1 MAIASQVTESS
12 DASLRKE
19 FERLLDELKEVENA
33 RRSLAQAAD
42 RLRDECGMK
51 RIPTTEIITSLH
63 TPDEDQQHASQSQN
77 PHAIPLLAVNQDRV
91 GETTAGFKAAP
102 IPAKSKH
109 WNLLKMAAKTTSR
122 AKKDGT
128 TTQNEWTNR
137 KAWSL
142 ISGNT
147 SEPAELDKYGQEHSP
162 DATGL
167 RWMLPKTEYWQN
179 ISKGDD
185 QDEGSD
191 DENGVNTKNFGKQMS
206 TMDGKGI
213 DKSSGGR
220 NRAMSSSKKM
230 PITDFLRSIPTFQS
244 VDTDDITTLE
254 SACSLQ
260 IFSNSSTILGNDVRS
275 DFIYV
280 VREGNVKVMK
290 VREGTNQSYK
300 VMSLTQGDYFGE
312 SSFQNRS
319 ANSQQS
325 YVADGDVLCIS
336 IPFDTYESIFTGG
349 SQLMG
354 TTLTIDASNNEE
366 VYSLTRHI
374 DQFNELLQMVFVR
387 TKREVLFPGGKSENG
402 ADDAPEEPAKLKK
415 SESGHIISRRR
426 VNTVTSDDG
435 KDGRASIDTTPGGVF
450 GNRPEQPETKSITST
465 NPRKS
470 MSATSRR
477 SSFIA
482 MEEDSGEEVSN
493 EALMLDLLTAFTPE
507 LSLDDVLERII
518 KVTREVFCVQ
528 RASVFIIDE
537 DSQEMILKVSRDV
550 KGVRIPM
557 KGMCG
562 YVAKTG
568 EALNIPDAY
577 DDNRFDPAMD
587 RKSSFRTKQVLCV
600 PVRDTSSHIC
610 GVMQCIN
617 TVDDLP
623 FTSQDEELLVMVAQ
637 QLGQVLAKQDASTA
651 FTDDSKFT
659 AIQDVED
666 NFRIKIDTA
675 SITKDFS
682 TAKKEHRHIRCTA
695 QLYHGGV
702 KLGQPMEVGNQ
713 STTREEQK
721 LGPAIVTAIFGK
733 KKQQGC
739 WVENETVKFQ
749 NLPHATRIIFQLYSK
764 NGHPC
769 GWTGC
774 NLFRFDHRLRS
785 GKLTLCLWDGEC
797 PTPNATALERKT
809 NDAHLCTLSI
819 EFYQRDSKP
828 IVYRP
833 LLEDNQVH
841 NLRSTGHKG
850 LDWFLKRMD
859 PEEAARVKHLV
870 FDPTS
875 LPTKE
880 DFHLIWD
887 LRLTLTGVPEGLGTL
902 LLTIDWMK
910 PKQVAECHRL
920 LYAWETLEPMLAL
933 QLLDHRFPDP
943 RVRAYAVQC
952 LGSLT
957 DDELRRYLLQLTQ
970 TLKFEPFHDSALS
983 RFLLRRALS
992 NPTLIG
998 HIFFWLLKAEMHEP
1012 VVKERFGVI
1021 LDMYLRNC
1029 GTHRLALGHQLLVMK
1044 RLEGVAN
1051 RVQAQ
1056 ETKEERLIELREQLK
1071 RCDFPTKFQLP
1082 LNPDMRARR
1091 IVIEK
1096 CRVMESKKKPLWLV
1110 FEDAD
1115 NEGKEITV
1123 MFKAGDDLRQ
1133 DQLTLQVLN
1142 VMNMLWKADGLNLCL
1157 SPYGC
1162 VCTGDELGMLEVVTN
1177 SMTLAGIIQE
1187 NHKNSSTKK
1196 GKKLKGAY
1204 DALFNKSVFH
1214 DWLQENNSDEDHV
1227 VKKFVPPPAK
1237 DMERSSSLDL
1247 DAVAEEDEFEDSE
1260 ESEDRRASTET
1271 AALRRTASEMDLRP
1285 GSSFSKSKERFMKS
1299 CAGYCVA
1306 TFVLGIGDRH
1316 NDNLMMKRTG
1326 EFFHIDFGHFLGN
1339 FKSKYGVKR
1348 EKAPFVFTP
1357 SFAEVMGG
1365 PNGAL
1370 FKEFEQLACQC
1381 LLILRKNAG
1390 LIITLFS
1397 LMLSCGIPELKVESD
1412 IDYLKEKL
1420 MLELTENEVEKEF
1433 KKIITKSMGTKTTRV
1448 NDAIHV
1454 WVHSG

>member
-1 MAIASQVTESS
+1 MCVATVSATP
-12 DASLRKE
+12 A
-19 FERLLDELKEVENA
+19 LK
-33 RRSLAQAAD
+33 
-42 RLRDECGMK
+42 RD
-51 RIPTTEIITSLH
+51 
-63 TPDEDQQHASQSQN
+63 
-77 PHAIPLLAVNQDRV
+77 
-91 GETTAGFKAAP
+91 
-102 IPAKSKH
+102 
-109 WNLLKMAAKTTSR
+109 
-122 AKKDGT
+122 
-128 TTQNEWTNR
+128 
-137 KAWSL
+137 
-142 ISGNT
+142 
-147 SEPAELDKYGQEHSP
+147 
-162 DATGL
+162 
-167 RWMLPKTEYWQN
+167 
-179 ISKGDD
+179 
-185 QDEGSD
+185 
-191 DENGVNTKNFGKQMS
+191 
-206 TMDGKGI
+206 
-213 DKSSGGR
+213 
-220 NRAMSSSKKM
+220 
-230 PITDFLRSIPTFQS
+230 
-244 VDTDDITTLE
+244 
-254 SACSLQ
+254 
-260 IFSNSSTILGNDVRS
+260 
-275 DFIYV
+275 
-280 VREGNVKVMK
+280 
-290 VREGTNQSYK
+290 
-300 VMSLTQGDYFGE
+300 SLTNSAWFCSQRRPLCSHKCVWHSY
-312 SSFQNRS
+312 SHTRTRS
-319 ANSQQS
+319 Q
-325 YVADGDVLCIS
+325 
-336 IPFDTYESIFTGG
+336 
-349 SQLMG
+349 
-354 TTLTIDASNNEE
+354 

-387 TKREVLFPGGKSENG
+387 TKREVLFPGAEKGKG
-402 ADDAPEEPAKLKK
+402 GGDDEDDGSSSPKSTRLTTGQLKK
-415 SESGHIISRRR
+415 CDSGHMSGRGR
-426 VNTVTSDDG
+426 S
-435 KDGRASIDTTPGGVF
+435 KDGSMDESSVDGSVF
-450 GNRPEQPETKSITST
+450 GSRPSKPSRGSISSA

-470 MSATSRR
+470 MAAASRR
-477 SSFIA
+477 QSFVA
-482 MEEDSGEEVSN
+482 MDEDTGEEVSN

-537 DSQEMILKVSRDV
+537 ETDEMILKVSRDV

-562 YVAKTG
+562 HVAKTG
-568 EALNIPDAY
+568 DVLNIADAY

-600 PVRDTSSHIC
+600 PVKDSASHIC

-623 FTSQDEELLVMVAQ
+623 FTEQDEELLIMVAQ
-637 QLGQVLAKQDASTA
+637 QLGQVLAKQDAATA

-659 AIQDVED
+659 AIQDVQD
-666 NFRIKIDTA
+666 RFKIKVKTA
-675 SITKDFS
+675 KITKDFS

-702 KLGQPMEVGNQ
+702 KLGSPMEVGNQ
-713 STTREEQK
+713 STTRERRE
-721 LGPAIVTAIFGK
+721 GVDVVTALFGK
-733 KKQQGC
+733 EGVGSM
-739 WVENETVKFQ
+739 VESDTVLFK

-785 GKLTLCLWDGEC
+785 GKMTLNMWKGEC

-809 NDAHLCTLSI
+809 DDAHLTTLDI
-819 EFYQRDSKP
+819 EFYQKDSKP

-841 NLRSTGHKG
+841 NLRSTGHKD
-850 LDWFLKRMD
+850 LDFFLKRM
-859 PEEAARVKHLV
+859 EKKEADRVHYLV
-870 FDPTS
+870 YDPTCQ
-875 LPTKE
+875 PTE
-880 DFHLIWD
+880 DDFRLIWD

-902 LLTIDWMK
+902 LLTIDWMN

-933 QLLDHRFPDP
+933 QLLDNRFPDP

-952 LGSLT
+952 LGSLS
-957 DDELRRYLLQLTQ
+957 DDELRRYMLQLVQ

-1044 RLEGVAN
+1044 RLEAVAA

-1056 ETKEERLIELREQLK
+1056 DSKEGRLNELREQLK

-1082 LNPDMRARR
+1082 LNPDMRARS
-1091 IVIEK
+1091 IVIDK

-1115 NEGKEITV
+1115 NEGKQITV

-1142 VMNMLWKADGLNLCL
+1142 VMNMLWKAEDMHLCL

-1187 NHKNSSTKK
+1187 NHKEKS
-1196 GKKLKGAY
+1196 GKNRKLKGAY
-1204 DALFNKSVFH
+1204 DAMFNTKVFY
-1214 DWLQENNSDEDHV
+1214 DWLEKENPEENRKEAVLESVEEEGE
-1227 VKKFVPPPAK
+1227 VPSWVETEE
-1237 DMERSSSLDL
+1237 DMEAWRQKR
-1247 DAVAEEDEFEDSE
+1247 VAESGVPRARVASE
-1260 ESEDRRASTET
+1260 QLRKSESEMGLASVT
-1271 AALRRTASEMDLRP
+1271 AFE
-1285 GSSFSKSKERFMKS
+1285 KSRERFMKS

-1316 NDNLMMKRTG
+1316 NDNIMLKRTG
-1326 EFFHIDFGHFLGN
+1326 ELFHIDFGHFLGN
-1339 FKSKYGVKR
+1339 FKSKYGIKR

-1357 SFAEVMGG
+1357 AFAEVLGG
-1365 PNGAL
+1365 VNGKW
-1370 FKEFEQLACQC
+1370 FKEFEVLACRC

-1412 IDYLKEKL
+1412 IDYLKERL
-1420 MLELTENEVEKEF
+1420 MLDLEEDEVEKEF
-1433 KKIITKSMGTKTTRV
+1433 RKVILKSMGTKTTRA

-1454 WVHSG
+1454 WVHS